1 MESNVY
7 LLYGEDT
14 YSLEMFVKKIKKN
27 FGDLVLG
34 INYILLDEAGVDGL
48 IAEAS
53 TPAFGFDK
61 KLIIVKNSS
70 LFRKEAKKNASYITV
85 LQEKIGSYIEN
96 ELTSSV
102 TILFI
107 ENDINKIPLVKQ
119 IEKVGQVMEFKHLT
133 EAQIKMKLSQI
144 AKAYKVNISN
154 VELEYFISIC
164 GTNMQEL
171 INEIRKLIEFVG
183 QNGTITKE
191 PIDKLCIRKT
201 EAVIFDLTDGL
212 GKRDTK
218 LSLKILD
225 DLVYQKEPLQMILIM
240 LYRHFKNLYLVKQCV
255 ILNKDIMSNVPSI
268 KMPFLVKKYKEQ
280 ASRFTNAELES
291 MLNKLLELDLKSKT
305 GLIDLRVGLDSIICN
320 I

>member
-27 FGDLVLG
+27 FGELVLG
-34 INYILLDEAGVDGL
+34 INYIVLDENGVGSL

-61 KLIIVKNSS
+61 KLIIVKNAN
-70 LFRKEAKKNASYITV
+70 LFKKETKKNASYITT

-96 ELTSSV
+96 ELENSV

-107 ENDINKIPLVKQ
+107 ESEINKIPLVKQ
-119 IEKVGQVMEFKHLT
+119 IEKAGQVVEFKHLT
-133 EAQIKMKLSQI
+133 ESQIKTKLSQI

-154 VELEYFISIC
+154 VELEYFITTC

-171 INEIRKLIEFVG
+171 INEIRKLIEFAG
-183 QNGTITKE
+183 ENGTITKDA
-191 PIDKLCIRKT
+191 IDKLCIKKT

-212 GKRDTK
+212 GKRDK
-218 LSLKILD
+218 KISLKILE

-255 ILNKDIMSNVPSI
+255 ALNKDIMSNVPSI

-280 ASRFTNAELES
+280 ANKFSIQELEN
-291 MLNKLLELDLKSKT
+291 MLNKLYELDVKSKT
-305 GLIDLRVGLDSIICN
+305 GLIDLRVGLDSIICS